1 MNYQFKILS
10 EKNIDEIVDLVY
22 KLNENKIPKNILIKR
37 QKEMFSQNYECMG
50 VFIKSKLIGVV
61 GLWFQT
67 RLYSGRSC
75 ELDHVYI
82 LPEHRRYGLGSN
94 LISFVEEHVLNK
106 GFECMELNTYLQNTL
121 SHKFYYNNGFKI
133 LGFHFIKH
141 IDI

>member
-1 MNYQFKILS
+1 MDYKFKILS
-10 EKNIDEIVDLVY
+10 KKNVNEIIFLVD
-22 KLNENKIPKNILIKR
+22 KLNENKIPKNILAER
-37 QKEMFSQNYECMG
+37 QKEMFSQNYECIG
-50 VFIKSKLIGVV
+50 IFNRTKLIGVV
-61 GLWFQT
+61 GLWFQM

-82 LPEHRRYGLGSN
+82 LPEHRRFGIGSK
-94 LISFVEEHVLNK
+94 LISFVEEHVYNK
-106 GFECMELNTYLQNTL
+106 GFECLELNTYLQNTL

>member
-1 MNYQFKILS
+1 MNYKFKILS
-10 EKNIDEIVDLVY
+10 EKNIDEIVDLVH
-22 KLNENKIPKNILIKR
+22 KLNENKIPKNILTKR

-50 VFIKSKLIGVV
+50 VFLKSKLIGVV

-67 RLYSGRSC
+67 RLYPGSSC

-82 LPEHRRYGLGSN
+82 LPKYRRFGVGSKF
-94 LISFVEEHVLNK
+94 ISFIEEYVCNK
-106 GFECMELNTYLQNTL
+106 GFECLELNTYSQNTL
-121 SHKFYYNNGFKI
+121 SHKFYYNSGFKI

>member
-1 MNYQFKILS
+1 MNYKFKTLS
-10 EKNIDEIVDLVY
+10 KKNINEIVFLVD
-22 KLNENKIPKNILIKR
+22 KLNENKIPKNVLTER
-37 QKEMFSQNYECMG
+37 QKEMFSQNYQCIG
-50 VFIKSKLIGVV
+50 VFNASVLIGIA

-82 LPEHRRYGLGSN
+82 LPEYRRFGVGSK
-94 LISFVEEHVLNK
+94 LISFVEEHVCNK
-106 GFECMELNTYLQNTL
+106 GFECLELNTYSQNTL

-141 IDI
+141 IVI

>member
-1 MNYQFKILS
+1 MKIKYQ
-10 EKNIDEIVDLVY
+10 
-22 KLNENKIPKNILIKR
+22 KNILTKR

-67 RLYSGRSC
+67 RLYSGSSC

-82 LPEHRRYGLGSN
+82 LPKYRRFGVGSKF
-94 LISFVEEHVLNK
+94 ISFIEEYVCNR
-106 GFECMELNTYLQNTL
+106 GFECLELNTYSQNTL
-121 SHKFYYNNGFKI
+121 SHKFYYNSGFKI

>member
-1 MNYQFKILS
+1 MNYKFKILS
-10 EKNIDEIVDLVY
+10 EKNIDEIVDLID
-22 KLNENKIPKNILIKR
+22 KLNENKIPKNILNKR

-50 VFIKSKLIGVV
+50 VFIKNKLIGVV

>member
-1 MNYQFKILS
+1 MDYKFKILS
-10 EKNIDEIVDLVY
+10 KKNVNEIIFLVD
-22 KLNENKIPKNILIKR
+22 KLNEYKIPKNILAER
-37 QKEMFSQNYECMG
+37 QKEMFSQNYECIG
-50 VFIKSKLIGVV
+50 VFMKTKLIGVV
-61 GLWFQT
+61 GLWFQM

-82 LPEHRRYGLGSN
+82 LPEHRRFGIGSK
-94 LISFVEEHVLNK
+94 LISFVEEHVYNK
-106 GFECMELNTYLQNTL
+106 GFECLELNTYLQNTL

>member
-1 MNYQFKILS
+1 MNYKFKILS
-10 EKNIDEIVDLVY
+10 EKNIDEIVDLID
-22 KLNENKIPKNILIKR
+22 KLNENKIPKNILNKR
-37 QKEMFSQNYECMG
+37 QKEMFSQNYECIG
-50 VFIKSKLIGVV
+50 VFIKTKLIGIV

>member
-1 MNYQFKILS
+1 MNYKFKILS
-10 EKNIDEIVDLVY
+10 EKNIDEIVDLID
-22 KLNENKIPKNILIKR
+22 KLNENKIPKNILNKR

-67 RLYSGRSC
+67 RLYSGSSC

-82 LPEHRRYGLGSN
+82 LPKYRRFGVGSKF
-94 LISFVEEHVLNK
+94 ISFIEEYVCNR
-106 GFECMELNTYLQNTL
+106 GFECLELNTYSQNTL
-121 SHKFYYNNGFKI
+121 SHKFYYNSGFKI

>member
-1 MNYQFKILS
+1 MDYKFKILS
-10 EKNIDEIVDLVY
+10 KKNVNEIIFLVD
-22 KLNENKIPKNILIKR
+22 KLNEYKIPKNILAER
-37 QKEMFSQNYECMG
+37 QKEMFSQNYECIG
-50 VFIKSKLIGVV
+50 IFNRTKLIGVV
-61 GLWFQT
+61 GLWFQM

-82 LPEHRRYGLGSN
+82 LPEHRRLGIGSK
-94 LISFVEEHVLNK
+94 LISFVEEHVYNK
-106 GFECMELNTYLQNTL
+106 GFECLELNTYLQNTL

>member
-1 MNYQFKILS
+1 MNYKFKILS
-10 EKNIDEIVDLVY
+10 KKNINEIVFLVD
-22 KLNENKIPKNILIKR
+22 KLNENKIPENILTER
-37 QKEMFSQNYECMG
+37 QKEMFSQNYECIG
-50 VFIKSKLIGVV
+50 VFNKSELIGVV

-75 ELDHVYI
+75 ELDHVYL
-82 LPEHRRYGLGSN
+82 LPEHRRFGVGSK
-94 LISFVEEHVLNK
+94 LISFIEKHVCNK
-106 GFECMELNTYLQNTL
+106 GFECLELNTYSQNTL